1 MRKKGNLLR
10 SSSLVRKMC
19 RKGALSIER
28 LYSGGSVWSWEEDRA
43 FVLGA
48 VQEDGIPIFR
58 SSKQWLGCRTLFI
71 SKIPNV
77 E

>member
-28 LYSGGSVWSWEEDRA
+28 LYSGGSVWSQEEDRE

-48 VQEDGIPIFR
+48 VQGEDGIPFFQEQR
-58 SSKQWLGCRTLFI
+58 PVAWQ
-71 SKIPNV
+71 
-77 E
+77 